1 MTKFL
6 WPVMFFLLTTTATAQ
21 KCSNDDFTSMRQVQV
36 AVIRLLSYPGYT
48 GWDEKI
54 LNRAGDLAALVVM
67 RSLSMDD
74 LNSSEKQR
82 QTLLKFQ
89 SRTWITA
96 LWTSYL

>member
-48 GWDEKI
+48 GWDE
-54 LNRAGDLAALVVM
+54 GDMAALVVM